1 MQAKDVTLSL
11 PGLRSL
17 TFLGY
22 DHGHAHQDLVP
33 EQESHY
39 RHRKDFIREYRSWH
53 NDPGEYGF
61 AVVGPTGSGKSTGII
76 ALNALLNIPTI
87 VVQCDRDTGSELKS
101 TMQFVADPE
110 SGQTVSK
117 IVLGSVARAFKHGF
131 TVILE
136 EAMYMDPGVLGG
148 LNETVRG
155 KTMVIEASGEV
166 IKRHPMFRLVLV
178 GNDWGR
184 GDGPLRLAGLQQQN
198 AAFLNRFWKFGM
210 GYPDATSEA
219 EIIRAKVP
227 SLPDRVVDLMVE
239 VASRLR
245 EVIVGVAADTSRAT
259 LDVDF
264 STRTLLLWAEAT
276 RRMNGAPHPVQYGLE
291 IACLRSC
298 EAQEKEIIERCC
310 RDVMGDAYDG
320 GAEAGS

>member
-1 MQAKDVTLSL
+1 MQAKDVVLNL
-11 PGLRSL
+11 PGFPSL
-17 TFLGY
+17 AFLGY
-22 DHGHAHQDLVP
+22 DEGHPCQDLVP
-33 EQESHY
+33 EAEGNYQ
-39 RHRKDFIREYRSWH
+39 HRKDLIREYRSWH
-53 NDPGEYGF
+53 NDPGEFGF
-61 AVVGPTGSGKSTGII
+61 AVVGPTGSGKSTSIL
-76 ALNALLNIPTI
+76 ALNAMLNIPTL
-87 VVQCDRDTGSELKS
+87 VVQCDRDTSSELKS
-101 TMQFVADPE
+101 TMQFAADPD
-110 SGQTVSK
+110 SGQTTSM
-117 IVLGSVARAFKHGF
+117 IVLGSVARAFKYGF

-155 KTMVIEASGEV
+155 KTMIIEATGEV
-166 IKRHPMFRLVLV
+166 IKRHPMFRLVMT

-184 GDGPLRLAGLQQQN
+184 GDGALRLAGLQQQN
-198 AAFLNRFWKFGM
+198 AAFLNRFWKFGL
-210 GYPDATSEA
+210 GYPEATTET
-219 EIIRAKVP
+219 EIIKAKVP
-227 SLPDRVVDLMVE
+227 SLPDRVVELMVE

-245 EVIVGVAADTSRAT
+245 EVIVGVAADSARAT

-298 EAQEKEIIERCC
+298 DPQEKEIIERCC

-320 GAEAGS
+320 GDGSAS